1 MDQHP
6 SDTTEMTE
14 DEKFAKHVSILFND
28 SLRVTLSRNDCSSQF
43 LASLIHASGKLASE
57 AGEMIDPI
65 FGAWTYGRPLDH
77 VNILEEA
84 GDILFYLQAILNTLG
99 FTMQEVRDSNYS
111 KLLKR
116 YPAGYTD
123 TAAIERADKQ

>member
-1 MDQHP
+1 
-6 SDTTEMTE
+6 MTE
-14 DEKFAKHVSILFND
+14 DEKFAKHVRILFNA
-28 SLRVTLSRNDCSSQF
+28 SLTVTGSDIRHHHHD

-65 FGAWTYGRPLDH
+65 FGAWTYGRPLDRE
-77 VNILEEA
+77 NILEEA

-99 FTMQEVRDSNYS
+99 FTMQEARDSNYS
-111 KLLKR
+111 KLIKR
-116 YPAGYTD
+116 YPDGYSD